1 MGGRAAAE
9 GPTGLAH
16 TLLSGSCRGPASAQ
30 CNQEPRTWPLDSQ
43 LPAGPMTCCV
53 TLGKCVS
60 LSGPQAPPETDQG
73 SGYPSWTT
81 SPDTHCLAAQSF
93 GLFLL

>member
-30 CNQEPRTWPLDSQ
+30 CSQEPRTWLWTPGSQ
-43 LPAGPMTCCV
+43 LGQRPAV
-53 TLGKCVS
+53 
-60 LSGPQAPPETDQG
+60 
-73 SGYPSWTT
+73 
-81 SPDTHCLAAQSF
+81 
-93 GLFLL
+93 